1 LVEKI
6 GGKMR
11 LDGQVAVVTGAD
23 QGIGQGIARRFAAEG
38 AAVVCVDLQDCERTT
53 NLIGEAGGR
62 SDYVHHDVTDFDGWQ
77 RLVADI
83 VAAQG
88 KIDIL
93 ANVAGVVAQTED
105 TAIDLPE
112 AEWDRVIG
120 IDLKGVWFGMKA
132 TLPAMIDAGY
142 GRIIN
147 IASLAALR
155 GLPNLFSYSA
165 AKGAVAA
172 ITRQAAVEYA
182 LTGVTLNA
190 IAPGTI
196 DTPILADI
204 TDEMREQFAAA
215 HAVNRLGRPADVA
228 AMAAYFASPEADF
241 ITGQLFACD
250 GGWSIA

>member
-1 LVEKI
+1 MTTLTDRTAIVS
-6 GGKMR
+6 
-11 LDGQVAVVTGAD
+11 GAA
-23 QGIGQGIARRFAAEG
+23 QGIGQGIAVRLAADG
-38 AAVVCVDLQDCERTT
+38 ATVVCLDVQPCDETIDIIE
-53 NLIGEAGGR
+53 NAGGKA
-62 SDYVHHDVTDFDGWQ
+62 SFVHHDVTDFGAWERVVRDALAEHGT
-77 RLVADI
+77 
-83 VAAQG
+83 
-88 KIDIL
+88 IDIL
-93 ANVAGVVAQTED
+93 ANVAGVVARTAD

-112 AEWDRVIG
+112 DEWDRMID
-120 IDLKGVWFGMKA
+120 IDLKGVWFAMKA
-132 TLPAMIDAGY
+132 TLPSMIDAGY

-172 ITRQAAVEYA
+172 LTRQAAVEYA
-182 LTGVTLNA
+182 AHGVTVNA

-215 HAVNRLGRPADVA
+215 HAINRLGRPSDVA
-228 AMAAYFASPEADF
+228 AMAAYFASADGEF
-241 ITGQLFACD
+241 ITGQCFACD